1 MFAYGY
7 DALLKYQA
15 IQRGEIAQGNI
26 AVHKQTTTST
36 ASYWLNLRV
45 FFLLIYTVHHY
56 LPYFITNINI

>member
-26 AVHKQTTTST
+26 SKQTTTST
-36 ASYWLNLRV
+36 ASY
-45 FFLLIYTVHHY
+45 
-56 LPYFITNINI
+56 